1 MCKILTINFSY
12 WRHEYDKSN
21 ISNDRGFFEDYVK
34 CFIFPKFEQ
43 LYIRKVIYMY
53 IEIVNKVRKIVLR
66 ETPGRYTKRSCSS
79 SNCHVTHCA
88 RDLSMQR
95 A

>member
-1 MCKILTINFSY
+1 MINLIFLTIEDFLKIMSNVLFF
-12 WRHEYDKSN
+12 RNLKTLHKKSH
-21 ISNDRGFFEDYVK
+21 
-34 CFIFPKFEQ
+34 
-43 LYIRKVIYMY
+43 MY